1 MANFGQLLAGAGR
14 VSQGMEQARAV
25 RQANEAS
32 AQALQ
37 QNRMRLEEL
46 RRMEEAR
53 ARLSQLPSTIGDISF
68 APAGYQ
74 GMPTYEVP
82 SQLQEIDMSTIP
94 ARIPTGGG
102 DTNVDVS
109 VADEQFY
116 QGQQAPTPA
125 PAPATGT
132 PATGLANVPYEE
144 RVKYFESIDPRYTK
158 NPITEFF
165 TGRQRDMVQKIV
177 DKRASGSPLAQKEL
191 GILQE
196 YGPKFPD
203 LQPTT
208 TPAPAV
214 TTTPPAEQPTPPAPA
229 EQPAVAEAE
238 DIPPPVAVG
247 LDVGTKKDP
256 VQTVAKSR
264 PRMFEADPTQY
275 NPYLEQGMRNREYLR
290 QVANIYR
297 QSGLPDKAFEIEA
310 KIQGLDVDLYKMA
323 TDQAINEFRRG
334 GDPARM
340 IGLLQQF
347 GSVPI
352 DVQYRTDGNYNVFVN
367 GTMLDQPLD
376 AVTLTDE
383 LRTLV
388 DSTYRQQKVDAQ
400 LANQKAML
408 DAQLETDKEIM
419 KQNAQ
424 MVREAALAH
433 INGGYNLAKEQLAQR
448 GYTITN
454 LNDGRVVISSKDGTE
469 VGLVDLNNNTV
480 VIDGQEIPVA
490 PMVQPFQFQ

>member
-68 APAGYQ
+68 TPAGYQ

-82 SQLQEIDMSTIP
+82 SQLQEIDTSTIP

-116 QGQQAPTPA
+116 QDQQVPTT
-125 PAPATGT
+125 APATGT
-132 PATGLANVPYEE
+132 PTPTQTYSTMRRTGVGGTNLYDVRP
-144 RVKYFESIDPRYTK
+144 

-165 TGRQRDMVQKIV
+165 TSRQRDMVQKIV
-177 DKRASGSPLAQKEL
+177 DKRASGSPLTMKEL
-191 GILQE
+191 TILQE

-214 TTTPPAEQPTPPAPA
+214 TTTPPAEQPTAPV
-229 EQPAVAEAE
+229 EQPAVAEEE

-256 VQTVAKSR
+256 VQTVAKGR

-347 GSVPI
+347 GGVPI
-352 DVQYRTDGNYNVFVN
+352 DVQYRTDGSYNVFVN

-388 DSTYRQQKVDAQ
+388 DSTYRQQKIDAQ
-400 LANQKAML
+400 LANQKSIL
-408 DAQLETDKEIM
+408 EAQLETDKEIM

-433 INGGYNLAKEQLAQR
+433 INGQYNLAKEQLTQR

-454 LNDGRVVISSKDGTE
+454 LNDGRVVISAKDGSQIG
-469 VGLVDLNNNTV
+469 VVDLNDNVV